1 MLSELVY
8 PFYSLSR
15 SLSNSIN
22 FHHHYSAFRLIVIT
36 SVMTMSY
43 LFKPSTRTHHSTDFP
58 QPICVT
64 IATDSNSSELS
75 PNNRSILIFFPLLNL
90 SSTTSDHR
98 VRLTSYGTDT
108 GYSVR
113 RSFFTSLPW
122 NIRFTPFQNL
132 FAQTKSRIKKNA
144 FYKLIYTSYL
154 SRFKNILDSLM
165 LTLIKPI
172 NICYSSSNR
181 MVLSFCSHV

>member
-75 PNNRSILIFFPLLNL
+75 PNNRSILIFFPLFNL

-108 GYSVR
+108 GYSVCVGHSSLHSR
-113 RSFFTSLPW
+113 EIYGLPLFKIYSLKRNPELKKMHFTSW
-122 NIRFTPFQNL
+122 FTP
-132 FAQTKSRIKKNA
+132 A
-144 FYKLIYTSYL
+144 IY
-154 SRFKNILDSLM
+154 LDLK
-165 LTLIKPI
+165 IFWIP
-172 NICYSSSNR
+172 
-181 MVLSFCSHV
+181 